1 MSTKKGVVTAVDIE
15 RSSCRVLTDN
25 MQFLS
30 DVTWKGSA
38 GGTSG
43 YGDSNTPQ
51 EMDQVYDVDDEAVRD
66 GDRLEKRRFA
76 GAVLADEERDAA

>member
-51 EMDQVYDVDDEAVRD
+51 EMD
-66 GDRLEKRRFA
+66 
-76 GAVLADEERDAA
+76 